1 MSDSPGRR
9 FAHGVTDSTN
19 ERALAA
25 LAEGTAR
32 DGDWHVADEQ
42 SAGRGRLGRKWHS
55 PAGQGLYLSLIHCP
69 SDPLP
74 AAAASMAAGLALLD
88 TLRRLGVSGSNLRWP
103 NDLMVQGAKLA
114 GILVETRGWDPAAPA
129 YVVGMGVNV
138 TGSDLPQA
146 LHDERDVVSLAQL
159 GIETTARELE
169 EPLLAQLHSRLAQ
182 ATGQQRDDMCGDY
195 LASLDLGTAHVLAR
209 AGSTQAQGPIG
220 GLDFDRGIGIRTDRE
235 MTWLPLEFL
244 VTLDRVQ

>member
-1 MSDSPGRR
+1 VSVSPGRR

-19 ERALAA
+19 ERALVA

-55 PAGQGLYLSLIHCP
+55 PAGQGLYLSLVHCP
-69 SDPLP
+69 SESLP

-88 TLRRLGVSGSNLRWP
+88 TIRRLGVSGSKLRWP

-138 TGSDLPQA
+138 TGSNLPQA

-159 GIETTARELE
+159 GIETRAQELE
-169 EPLLAQLHSRLAQ
+169 ELLLPQLHSRLAQ
-182 ATGQQRDDMCGDY
+182 ATGPQRDDMCADY
-195 LASLDLGTAHVLAR
+195 LASLDLGAAPVLAR

-220 GLDFDRGIGIRTDRE
+220 GLNFDRGIGIQAGQGI
-235 MTWLPLEFL
+235 TWLPLEFL
-244 VTLDRVQ
+244 VSLDRVQ

>member
-1 MSDSPGRR
+1 VSVSPGRR

-19 ERALAA
+19 ERALVA

-55 PAGQGLYLSLIHCP
+55 PAGQGLYLSLVHCP
-69 SDPLP
+69 SEPLP

-88 TLRRLGVSGSNLRWP
+88 TIRRLGVSGSKLRWP

-138 TGSDLPQA
+138 TGSNLPQA

-159 GIETTARELE
+159 GIETRAQELE
-169 EPLLAQLHSRLAQ
+169 ELLLPQLHSRLAQ
-182 ATGQQRDDMCGDY
+182 ATGPQRDDMCGDY

-209 AGSTQAQGPIG
+209 TGSTQAQGPIG
-220 GLDFDRGIGIRTDRE
+220 GLDFDRGIGIQTDRE

-244 VTLDRVQ
+244 VNLDRV